1 MKNQR
6 IFITTGS
13 QKFQFN
19 RLLRAV
25 DRLYEDGNL
34 TTPAF
39 AQTGSSD
46 YRPEHY
52 DYKDFLDRDEFA
64 AEIDRADLVITHGG
78 TGVIIGAVKKGKRV
92 IAVPRL
98 AKYGEHV
105 DDHQIQLVEQ
115 FEGMGIITTCYDL
128 EDLGDRIR
136 KAEEQEYMPYES
148 NTENILNSIEMF
160 LEDAIAL

>member
-19 RLLRAV
+19 RLLRTV
-25 DRLYEDGNL
+25 DHLYEEGTL
-34 TTPAF
+34 TVPAF
-39 AQTGSSD
+39 AQIGSSD

-52 DYKDFLDRDEFA
+52 EYKDFLDRDEFA

-92 IAVPRL
+92 VAVPRL
-98 AKYGEHV
+98 AKFGEHV

-115 FEGMGIITTCYDL
+115 FEGMGIITACYDV
-128 EDLGDRIR
+128 EDLGACIG
-136 KAEEQEYMPYES
+136 KAEQQDYMPYES
-148 NTENILNSIEMF
+148 NTVNILNSIEGF
-160 LEDAIAL
+160 LDRGQQ